1 MLVQQIHGI
10 TVLSMLI
17 ICVVVW
23 HHGGCDQSDRSP
35 IGTATGIIR
44 AGELKS
50 CVITNVRW

>member
-50 CVITNVRW
+50 CVITNVR